1 MHLDNIQDTYYLITA
16 ISAVVILIL
25 GFLLASI
32 RLPKD
37 LPSQKFNTARWYLSF
52 SYLILGVS
60 GFITSISP
68 IGSAST
74 LNILLVTAVVASFQ
88 SLLFTATYIV
98 FIQPDKAQ
106 RKYIV
111 GHLLGITCISVILSS
126 AFIFNILPD
135 IVICIAILICYFA
148 QQIYYV
154 LTFRRM
160 HNDCIRLME
169 QYYDEE
175 QEARLRSVN
184 YSFYAA
190 LCIGI
195 MSIISSVTN
204 MYVYTVFIILYT
216 IFYTYMVVLVYN
228 NKLITK
234 VIHPAVVN
242 LQSEMHEPS
251 ETDDINESV
260 AVPDVDEKDEERKNR
275 LFKEKLESWISEK
288 GYMQKDLC
296 VDDIVET
303 FGVNREYLRYFFRT
317 YVHSDFRTWRAEL
330 RIKEAKKLM
339 IKYPDYNFSKIS
351 EMVGF
356 NHRANFFNQ
365 FVKIEGMSPSEWR
378 EKHQND

>member
-1 MHLDNIQDTYYLITA
+1 MNINNIHDTYYLITA

-37 LPSQKFNTARWYLSF
+37 LPSQKFNTARKYLSF

-60 GFITSISP
+60 GVITSISP
-68 IGSAST
+68 MASANT
-74 LNILLVTAVVASFQ
+74 QILLLVTAIVASFQ
-88 SLLFTATYIV
+88 SLLFTATHIV

-111 GHLLGITCISVILSS
+111 GHLLGITCTSVILSV
-126 AFIFNILPD
+126 AFIFNILSD
-135 IVICIAILICYFA
+135 IVLCCAILICYFA

-160 HNDCIRLME
+160 HHECVRLME
-169 QYYDEE
+169 QYYDED
-175 QEARLRSVN
+175 QDARLRSVN
-184 YSFYAA
+184 YSFYGA

-195 MSIISSVTN
+195 MSIIAAVTN
-204 MYVYTVFIILYT
+204 VYVYIVFIILYT
-216 IFYTYMVVLVYN
+216 MFYTYMVVLVYN

-234 VIHPAVVN
+234 VIHPAVINSQLETPEVEETVDSN
-242 LQSEMHEPS
+242 ENVAEP
-251 ETDDINESV
+251 D
-260 AVPDVDEKDEERKNR
+260 ADEKEEERANR
-275 LFKEKLESWISEK
+275 IFKEKLESWISEK

-330 RIKEAKKLM
+330 RIREAKKLM
-339 IKYPDYNFSKIS
+339 LKYPEYNFSKIS